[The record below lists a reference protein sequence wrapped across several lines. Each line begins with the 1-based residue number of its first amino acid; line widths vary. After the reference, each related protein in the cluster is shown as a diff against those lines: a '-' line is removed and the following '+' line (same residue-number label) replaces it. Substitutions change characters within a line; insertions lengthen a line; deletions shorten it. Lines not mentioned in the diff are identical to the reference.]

1 MAHAGA
7 QSGGAAPMDGVEG
20 GEGRVVSTWPVY
32 LVRNPDPGGA
42 LYLLQ
47 SPLRPAARPYALE
60 KCEEVRFKVRRDAAR
75 RARCSAAAN
84 PRAAA
89 HCSGRASQA
98 KQGRLEL
105 DLPLDTRSE
114 TYDSEAAPAVCV
126 KQLALRGTPVALRQ
140 REHGTLAVAHF
151 ADGAL
156 HLSPLSG
163 VVALRPSL
171 AHLDAAD
178 EARRESERQAGRRG
192 VPEEEEEED
201 AGGDG
206 LPRLT
211 PLQVQVRRR
220 ETERQAEARLAS
232 HAYLRQQDEE
242 EPWRSLQP
250 CGRDS
255 PRAAAVLARM
265 RAAPPGRAGEPL
277 SRSDYLV
284 SLLPPRPSSTAV
296 PHAASGD
303 ADVAGGADPAEAWLG
318 IPRTTL
324 DALPLH
330 ERMAAVF
337 ASKKRQ
343 VLSFAKLERLA
354 PLSTTTDALLRAVT
368 AHAVLV
374 QGVWVARSQ
383 HVVGS
388 AGDAATLRDA
398 ALLLFCRSHTVTGA
412 RLASL
417 RVESRALAA
426 LLEPFAAP
434 RPREG
439 DASAFELREP
449 RDDAFLAAHA
459 DVVAQQEARWAGVAA
474 SLAAAAVFGHGV
486 EAAVAQQGPAA
497 QAQTVPGLADV
508 FKAFA
513 GSRKLLSAAVA
524 RSWLASSPAAAATRA
539 AAQLDD
545 AALAAALGS
554 PWTAL
559 AGRLV
564 CAVTGDST
572 TDPVRRLVVDLLRE
586 KAAEGGDA
594 AANPSL
600 RKADVQRRAAAVL
613 RGELPA
619 GVYTRVM
626 GALCTHL
633 HGSWVLQT
641 GEEPAEKPAD
651 KAAELPP
658 GFVAP

>member
-1 MAHAGA
+1 
-7 QSGGAAPMDGVEG
+7 
-20 GEGRVVSTWPVY
+20 
-32 LVRNPDPGGA
+32 VR
-42 LYLLQ
+42 
-47 SPLRPAARPYALE
+47 
-60 KCEEVRFKVRRDAAR
+60 
-75 RARCSAAAN
+75 
-84 PRAAA
+84 
-89 HCSGRASQA
+89 
-98 KQGRLEL
+98 
-105 DLPLDTRSE
+105 
-114 TYDSEAAPAVCV
+114 V

-140 REHGTLAVAHF
+140 REHGTLAVATF
-151 ADGAL
+151 SGGAL
-156 HLSPLSG
+156 HLSPISG

-178 EARRESERQAGRRG
+178 EARRETERQAGRRG
-192 VPEEEEEED
+192 APEEEEEEE
-201 AGGDG
+201 AADG

-242 EPWRSLQP
+242 EPWRALAP
-250 CGRDS
+250 CGPDS

-265 RAAPPGRAGEPL
+265 RAAPPGRAGEAL
-277 SRSDYLV
+277 SRADYLA

-296 PHAASGD
+296 PAAGGVDADMASGVD
-303 ADVAGGADPAEAWLG
+303 SAEAWLG

-330 ERMAAVF
+330 ERMGAIF
-337 ASKKRQ
+337 AGKQRQ

-354 PLSTTTDALLRAVT
+354 PLSTTTDDLLRAVA

-374 QGVWVARSQ
+374 QGVWVSSSQ
-383 HVVGS
+383 HVS
-388 AGDAATLRDA
+388 ASTGDAVMRRDA
-398 ALLLFCRSHTVTGA
+398 ALLLFCRSHVVTGV

-417 RVESRALAA
+417 RIETRALAA

-439 DASAFELREP
+439 DAGAYELREP
-449 RDDAFLAAHA
+449 RDEAFISAHP
-459 DVVAQQEARWAGVAA
+459 DVVAQQDMRWAGVAA
-474 SLAAAAVFGHGV
+474 SLAAAGLFGAAPAIAAAAPAAASGL
-486 EAAVAQQGPAA
+486 AAV
-497 QAQTVPGLADV
+497 LRS
-508 FKAFA
+508 FA
-513 GSRKLLSAAVA
+513 GNRKLLSAAVA
-524 RSWLASSPAAAATRA
+524 RSWLASSPAAAGARA

-554 PWTAL
+554 PWMAL

-572 TDPVRRLVVDLLRE
+572 TDPVRRVVLDLLRE

-600 RKADVQRRAAAVL
+600 RKADVQRGATAAL

-619 GVYTRVM
+619 AVYTRVM
-626 GALCTHL
+626 GALCTHA
-633 HGSWVLQT
+633 HGAWVLQT
-641 GEEPAEKPAD
+641 GDEPAD
-651 KAAELPP
+651 KDAADALPP